1 MAGDRTLTSLPRA
14 KNRAPQGEAGRRPCD
29 GSWWGPGRP
38 EATSQQVRWT
48 GAQPAVTEEAGQSFL
63 QTPGQTAESSLA
75 REGGRSHLL
84 ELFWVREGRELHSL
98 FSTTADTPAL
108 VSLKMP

>member
-1 MAGDRTLTSLPRA
+1 MAGDRTLTSPPRA
-14 KNRAPQGEAGRRPCD
+14 KNRAPQREAGRRPRD
-29 GSWWGPGRP
+29 ARRGRQGRP
-38 EATSQQVRWT
+38 EATSQQVQWM
-48 GAQPAVTEEAGQSFL
+48 GAQPAVTKEAGQSSL

-75 REGGRSHLL
+75 REGGRGHLL

-108 VSLKMP
+108 VTLKKP